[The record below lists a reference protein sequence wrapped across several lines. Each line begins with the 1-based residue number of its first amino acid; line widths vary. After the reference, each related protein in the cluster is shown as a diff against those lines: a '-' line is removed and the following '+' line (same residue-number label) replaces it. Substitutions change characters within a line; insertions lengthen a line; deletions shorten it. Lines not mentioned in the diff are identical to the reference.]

1 MDFGPILKNISKHIT
16 LTPEEANLFV
26 SMLEYKQV
34 KARKLLLQE
43 GEVCKA
49 SYFVISGCLRGYTVD
64 KNGIEHVLNF
74 APADWWI
81 GDIYSI
87 ITQKPG
93 MLNIEAI
100 EDTEYLILSKANQEK
115 LYLEIPKFER
125 FFRIIIQNY
134 LVANQQR
141 LIDSMSLTATERYLN
156 FCKVYPSLIN
166 RLPQKQIAAYLG
178 VTPEFL
184 SKLKSKL
191 NKAP

>member
-1 MDFGPILKNISKHIT
+1 MDFAPILKNISKHIT
-16 LTPEEANLFV
+16 LTPDEAQRFV

-43 GEVCKA
+43 GEVCKS

-100 EDTEYLILSKANQEK
+100 EDTEYLILSMANQEK

-141 LIDSMSLTATERYLN
+141 LIDSMSLSASERYLN

-191 NKAP
+191 NKKP